1 MLKENKSMVAGLNVL
16 EVLRLSSDSRVF
28 VPLPLHNIRQTITF
42 KITRSGGLIDLQGQN
57 I

>member
-1 MLKENKSMVAGLNVL
+1 MVAGLNVL

-42 KITRSGGLIDLQGQN
+42 KITRSGGLTDLQGQN